1 VPGRPVRAM
10 RRGVIG
16 VAGLALLAIAVGLAP
31 SAAAEEFYRGK
42 TLEII
47 VSSGVGADSY
57 DALSRLV
64 ARHIGPHLPGNP
76 NVVVHNMPG
85 AGGILAANQLYNLAP
100 RDGTTI
106 GMLDQSIYE
115 TQLFKVPE
123 LKADV
128 TKMNWVGRIIANNA
142 VLFAWH
148 AAAVKKIE
156 DAYDKPLIVCSTGSA
171 GQLRWTMLK
180 RLLGLKLQ
188 LVTGYKGTGEGLI
201 AMERGEVEALSMPWT
216 VFRVIRANWLRDH
229 KVNVLLQT
237 GLEAAPDLPGVPR
250 MVDLART
257 DEQRQILQLF
267 SQPEKVGRSLTAP
280 PGLPPQRV
288 AELRAAFTATLQ
300 DPDFIADAT
309 RMRLDLSPLPG
320 DELQAI
326 IEKSFDYSPA
336 IVAKAEALIH

>member
-1 VPGRPVRAM
+1 MGFA
-10 RRGVIG
+10 
-16 VAGLALLAIAVGLAP
+16 AALLAIALTSAP
-31 SAAAEEFYRGK
+31 ARADDFYRGK

-47 VSSGVGADSY
+47 VSSSVGADSY

-64 ARHIGPHLPGNP
+64 ARHIGAHLAGDP
-76 NVVVHNMPG
+76 NVVVRNMPG

-106 GMLDQSIYE
+106 GMLDQSIFE
-115 TQLFKVPE
+115 TQLFKVPG

-128 TKMNWVGRIIANNA
+128 TKMNWIGRIIANNA

-148 AAAVKKIE
+148 TAAVQKIE
-156 DAYDKPLIVCSTGSA
+156 DADTKPLIVCSTGSS
-171 GQLRWTMLK
+171 GQLRWTMLT
-180 RLLGLKLQ
+180 RLLGFKFK
-188 LVTGYKGTGEGLI
+188 LVTGYKGSGDGLV

-216 VFRVIRANWLRDH
+216 VFRVIRADWLRDK

-237 GLEAAPDLPGVPR
+237 GLDAAPDLPGVPR
-250 MVDLART
+250 LVDLGRNA
-257 DEQRQILQLF
+257 EERQILELF

-280 PGLPPQRV
+280 PGLPSGRV
-288 AELRAAFTATLQ
+288 AELRAAFTATTK
-300 DPDFIADAT
+300 DPDFLADAAH
-309 RMRLDLSPLPG
+309 MRLDLSPLSG

-326 IEKSFDYSPA
+326 IEKSFAYSPS

>member
-1 VPGRPVRAM
+1 M
-10 RRGVIG
+10 RGGPIG
-16 VAGLALLAIAVGLAP
+16 FATALLAIALTSAP
-31 SAAAEEFYRGK
+31 ARADDFFRGK

-47 VSSGVGADSY
+47 VSSSVGADSY

-64 ARHIGPHLPGNP
+64 ARHIGAHLAGAP
-76 NVVVHNMPG
+76 NVVVRNMPG

-106 GMLDQSIYE
+106 GMLDQSIFE
-115 TQLFKVPE
+115 TQLFKLPE

-128 TKMNWVGRIIANNA
+128 TKMNWIGRIIANNA

-148 AAAVKKIE
+148 TAAVQKIE
-156 DAYDKPLIVCSTGSA
+156 DADTKPLIVCSTGSA

-180 RLLGLKLQ
+180 RLLGFKFK
-188 LVTGYKGTGEGLI
+188 LVTGYKGSGDGLV

-216 VFRVIRANWLRDH
+216 VFRVIRADWLRDR

-237 GLEAAPDLPGVPR
+237 GLDAAPDLPGVPR
-250 MVDLART
+250 LVDLGRNA
-257 DEQRQILQLF
+257 EERQILELF

-280 PGLPPQRV
+280 PGLPPGRV
-288 AELRAAFTATLQ
+288 AELRAAFMATTK
-300 DPDFIADAT
+300 DPDFLADAA
-309 RMRLDLSPLPG
+309 RMRLDLSPLSG

-326 IEKSFDYSPA
+326 IEKSFAYSPS
-336 IVAKAEALIH
+336 IVAMAEALIH

>member
-1 VPGRPVRAM
+1 M
-10 RRGVIG
+10 RRGPIEIIG
-16 VAGLALLAIAVGLAP
+16 AALLALGAALAP
-31 SAAAEEFYRGK
+31 PSAGAEEFYRGK

-47 VSSGVGADSY
+47 VSSSVGADSY

-64 ARHIGPHLPGNP
+64 ARHIAAHLPGNP
-76 NVVVHNMPG
+76 NVVVRNMPG

-115 TQLFKVPE
+115 TQLFKVAE

-128 TKMNWVGRIIANNA
+128 TKMNWIGRIIANNA
-142 VLFAWH
+142 ALFAWH
-148 AAAVKKIE
+148 TAAVQKIG
-156 DAYDKPLIVCSTGSA
+156 DAYEKPLIVCSTGSA

-188 LVTGYKGTGEGLI
+188 LVTGYKGTGDGLV

-216 VFRVIRANWLRDH
+216 VFRVIRANWLAEH

-237 GLEAAPDLPGVPR
+237 GLEAAPDLPSVPR
-250 MVDLART
+250 MVDLGRNN
-257 DEQRQILQLF
+257 DERQILELF
-267 SQPEKVGRSLTAP
+267 SQPEKVGRSFTAP
-280 PGLPPQRV
+280 PGLPPARV
-288 AELRAAFTATLQ
+288 AELRAAFTATLK
-300 DPDFIADAT
+300 DPEFVADAA

-336 IVAKAEALIH
+336 IIAKAKTLIH